1 VTFSPASAERRNRS
15 VSRERAKGSS
25 KDAAFQLETITGDDA
40 PMPRTNRPGA
50 SSATV
55 AACIASRPGPRVYT
69 GTIAVPSL
77 SCGAH
82 CEASTNGV
90 NASVPAVSAVHAS
103 V

>member
-1 VTFSPASAERRNRS
+1 MSRDRANGASN
-15 VSRERAKGSS
+15 G
-25 KDAAFQLETITGDDA
+25 AAFQFETITGDDA
-40 PMPRTNRPGA
+40 PMPSTNRPGA

-69 GTIAVPSL
+69 GTIAVPSR

-82 CEASTNGV
+82 CEASTSGV